1 MAVAAARNPGG
12 LRIEL
17 RDHPDAGATSCAYGH
32 PMPTGTTND
41 ITRHSFAAPA
51 FERAKVLDSMRLG
64 VVSCPP
70 DTSLRE
76 VARIMATYRIHS
88 VVVAEMPDGA
98 PLGVISDIDVVAG
111 ASTPDALARTVART
125 EVLTVRPEESLER
138 AAQLMAEHDV
148 THLVVVQPHSGQPVG
163 IVSALDVAG
172 ALAWAGTD

>member
-1 MAVAAARNPGG
+1 
-12 LRIEL
+12 
-17 RDHPDAGATSCAYGH
+17 
-32 PMPTGTTND
+32 MPTGTTSD
-41 ITRHSFAAPA
+41 ITRHTFAAPA
-51 FERAKVLDSMRLG
+51 FERAKVLDAMRLG

-88 VVVAEMPDGA
+88 VVVAEMPEGA
-98 PLGVISDIDVVAG
+98 LLGLISDIDVAAG
-111 ASTPDALARTVART
+111 ALTPDALAGTVART
-125 EVLTVRPEESLER
+125 QVLTVNPEDSLKG

-148 THLVVVQPHSGQPVG
+148 THVVVVQPHTGHPVG